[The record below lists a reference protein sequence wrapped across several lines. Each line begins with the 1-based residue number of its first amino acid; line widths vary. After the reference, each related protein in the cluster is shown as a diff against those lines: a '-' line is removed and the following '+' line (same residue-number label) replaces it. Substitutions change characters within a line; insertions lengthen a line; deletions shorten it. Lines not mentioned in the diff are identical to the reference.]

1 MRWPARGR
9 RPVGVGWGGLLLVAV
24 LLVSMNLRGS
34 IAAVSPVLP
43 QIRSDLALSAATAG
57 LLTTLPVVC
66 FALVAPAAAW
76 LGRRAGLERAILL
89 GCLAIVAG
97 SVLRV
102 LGGATVLLLG
112 TLVIGAAMTVGNVL
126 VPVVVKRD
134 FAAHAGTV
142 TALYTAALAGGAAAH
157 AVLTAPVA
165 LEVGWR
171 AALAGWALLAAMAAA
186 LWVVATR
193 RHGRDVGTRAGKS
206 GTGAPTA
213 QARVPGMWRH
223 PVAWALAAFLG
234 SQAVT
239 FYAVTAWLPTVLVH
253 DADLDLETAGVA
265 MSVFQVLGIAGTL
278 LIPVLAPRRRTQG
291 WLAVAIAGG
300 WAVMLVG
307 LLVDP
312 AAWPVWVVVGG
323 VAQGGGISLAF
334 TLLVLR
340 SHDEAAARGL
350 SAMSQLVGYSLG
362 ATGPVVVGALF
373 EATNSWDAPLAL
385 LLAVTVP
392 MAVAGVVAG
401 RDTTV
406 GADPA
411 LVSR

>member
-1 MRWPARGR
+1 
-9 RPVGVGWGGLLLVAV
+9 
-24 LLVSMNLRGS
+24 
-34 IAAVSPVLP
+34 
-43 QIRSDLALSAATAG
+43 
-57 LLTTLPVVC
+57 
-66 FALVAPAAAW
+66 
-76 LGRRAGLERAILL
+76 
-89 GCLAIVAG
+89 
-97 SVLRV
+97 
-102 LGGATVLLLG
+102 
-112 TLVIGAAMTVGNVL
+112 
-126 VPVVVKRD
+126 
-134 FAAHAGTV
+134 
-142 TALYTAALAGGAAAH
+142 
-157 AVLTAPVA
+157 
-165 LEVGWR
+165 
-171 AALAGWALLAAMAAA
+171 
-186 LWVVATR
+186 
-193 RHGRDVGTRAGKS
+193 
-206 GTGAPTA
+206 
-213 QARVPGMWRH
+213 
-223 PVAWALAAFLG
+223 VAWALAAFLG

-253 DADLDLETAGVA
+253 DADLDLDTAGVA